1 MKKIDKTIESFT
13 ILNVVVV
20 VERAYSTEVRT
31 IVFTVSPTYI
41 FVTAKAANTNVDFL
55 FLRNSVRLYQ

>member
-1 MKKIDKTIESFT
+1 MKKIDKTIESIT

-20 VERAYSTEVRT
+20 VERALLHGT